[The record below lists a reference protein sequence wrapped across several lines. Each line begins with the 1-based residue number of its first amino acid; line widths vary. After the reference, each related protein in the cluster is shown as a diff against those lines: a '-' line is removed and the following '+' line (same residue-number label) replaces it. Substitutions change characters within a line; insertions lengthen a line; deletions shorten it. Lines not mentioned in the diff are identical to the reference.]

1 MSYITSFSLFSV
13 LPHIL
18 YLLQLSLIEFAS
30 TLSSIRKIASSFP
43 VFISSQIIKVSQ
55 EEEMKCTLNEQE
67 AKSPYLYRNNPLQ
80 LASQSVNA
88 LHFHLV
94 NRAMLNSSRFLI
106 PRPPSFFGLHTLSQ
120 ATQYIPLSPSLMP
133 QRKSR

>member
-1 MSYITSFSLFSV
+1 MSYITLFSLFSV

-30 TLSSIRKIASSFP
+30 TLSSIRKITSSFP

-67 AKSPYLYRNNPLQ
+67 AKWPQIVKSARTG
-80 LASQSVNA
+80 
-88 LHFHLV
+88 
-94 NRAMLNSSRFLI
+94 
-106 PRPPSFFGLHTLSQ
+106 RPSNDCNK
-120 ATQYIPLSPSLMP
+120 
-133 QRKSR
+133 R